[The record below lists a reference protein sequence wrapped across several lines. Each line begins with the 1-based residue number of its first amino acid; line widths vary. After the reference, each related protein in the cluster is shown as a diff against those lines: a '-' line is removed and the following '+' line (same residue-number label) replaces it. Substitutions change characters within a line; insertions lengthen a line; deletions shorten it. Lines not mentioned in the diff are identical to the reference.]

1 MMILTR
7 SRRIRRALRTVRTRI
22 PAKNWQVIASFLVRI
37 RADSGWGFW
46 GLMGRLDRSGGKLLP
61 LYKAVVPISDQKNP
75 RGQVCFNLPV
85 CRLYS
90 DRALVG
96 LVAHELAHALRAAEF
111 GSGWYEKMDC
121 RYPAEERIADA
132 IVSRWGL
139 DSHIRRMRHERKM
152 HLTPLLNHREP
163 KIMQLLSRHAPEA
176 VKSARERLKVSRIV
190 GAT

>member
-1 MMILTR
+1 M
-7 SRRIRRALRTVRTRI
+7 
-22 PAKNWQVIASFLVRI
+22 N
-37 RADSGWGFW
+37 G
-46 GLMGRLDRSGGKLLP
+46 LDRSAGKLLP
-61 LYKAVVPISDQKNP
+61 LYEAGVPISDQKNP

-85 CRLYS
+85 CRLYNN
-90 DRALVG
+90 RALVG
-96 LVAHELAHALRAAEF
+96 LVAHELVHALRAAEF

-132 IVSRWGL
+132 MVSRWGL

-163 KIMQLLSRHAPEA
+163 KIMQMRWRHAPEA
-176 VKSARERLKVSRIV
+176 AKSATERLKVSKIV